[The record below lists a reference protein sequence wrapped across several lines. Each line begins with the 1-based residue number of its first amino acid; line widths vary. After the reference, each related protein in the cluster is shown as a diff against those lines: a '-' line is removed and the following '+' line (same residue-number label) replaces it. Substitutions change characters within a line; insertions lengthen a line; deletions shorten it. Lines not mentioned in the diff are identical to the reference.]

1 MRHKILFVCLGN
13 ICRSPLAEG
22 ILRNKALDHGL
33 DIEVDSCG
41 TAGYHIGEQPDPRSI
56 AKAKEY
62 GIDISML
69 RGRKF
74 SKSDFDTFDR
84 ILVMDKSN
92 YADVIDLAKD
102 SNHQSKVEMV
112 LNIGQKSNYL
122 NVPDPYYGGED
133 GFQEVYDLLDKA
145 CDLIIEQCK
154 NGNI

>member
-74 SKSDFDTFDR
+74 SKSDFETFDR

-102 SNHQSKVEMV
+102 TNHQSKVEMV

-122 NVPDPYYGGED
+122 NVPDPYYGGEE

-154 NGNI
+154 HGNI

>member
-1 MRHKILFVCLGN
+1 MKHKILFVCLGN

-22 ILRNKALDHGL
+22 ILRNKAAEQGL
-33 DIEVDSCG
+33 NIEVDSCG

-102 SNHQSKVEMV
+102 TNHQSKVEMV
-112 LNIGQKSNYL
+112 LNIGQNSNYL
-122 NVPDPYYGGED
+122 NVPDPYYGGEE

-154 NGNI
+154 HGRI